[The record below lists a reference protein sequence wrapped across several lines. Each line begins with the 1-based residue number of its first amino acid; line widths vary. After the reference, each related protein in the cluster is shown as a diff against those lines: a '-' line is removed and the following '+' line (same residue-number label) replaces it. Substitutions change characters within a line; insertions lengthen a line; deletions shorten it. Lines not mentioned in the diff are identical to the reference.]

1 MFSLDLLI
9 EQLVNGIITGSMY
22 ALMAVGLSL
31 IWGILDLFNF
41 AHGALYMLGAYMVF
55 YLTTALGINLI
66 ASSFIAVS
74 ALFFLG
80 VLLDRFL
87 VRPLRPL
94 QGKEV
99 WAWTASTIVITL
111 GFGILAE
118 AFALIVFGSEYK
130 SLPPLLPGTVT
141 LGFITVSKQ
150 MLLSFSLAI
159 SLISLLGVFLKYT
172 KVGIAMRA
180 IAQEPEGALLMG
192 INTNIIFPVTF
203 GVSASL
209 AGAAGA
215 LLAPIYN
222 IYPSIGWVP
231 FATAFN
237 VVVIGGLGSI
247 KGSIIAGFLL
257 GMIGSVSI
265 IWVPSGWVPVISFGL
280 MILVLIA
287 RPSGLFGV
295 AEG

>member
-1 MFSLDLLI
+1 MFSLNLFL
-9 EQLVNGIITGSMY
+9 EQLINGLITGSMY

-31 IWGILDLFNF
+31 IWGIMDLFNF
-41 AHGALYMLGAYMVF
+41 SHGALYMLGAYAVF
-55 YLTTALGINLI
+55 YLATALGINLI
-66 ASSFIAVS
+66 ASSFISIS

-80 VLLDRFL
+80 VLLERFL
-87 VRPLRPL
+87 IRPLRPL
-94 QGKEV
+94 QGKDI
-99 WAWTASTIVITL
+99 WAWIAGTIVVTL

-118 AFALIVFGSEYK
+118 TFALIVFGSEYK
-130 SLPPLLPGTVT
+130 SLPPLLSGTVNFGFLT
-141 LGFITVSKQ
+141 LSKQ
-150 MLLSFSLAI
+150 MLLSFFFAI
-159 SLISLLGVFLKYT
+159 FLITVLGMFLKYT
-172 KVGIAMRA
+172 KIGIAMRA

-192 INTNIIFPVTF
+192 INTDVVFPVTF
-203 GVSASL
+203 GVCAGL

-231 FATAFN
+231 FATGFN

-257 GMIGSVSI
+257 GVIGSVSI
-265 IWVPSGWVPVISFGL
+265 IWVSSGWVPVISFGL
-280 MILVLIA
+280 MILVLIL

-295 AEG
+295 SEG

>member
-1 MFSLDLLI
+1 MFSLDLFV
-9 EQLVNGIITGSMY
+9 EQVMNGIITGSMY

-55 YLTTALGINLI
+55 YLTTALGIHFIGSSCI
-66 ASSFIAVS
+66 AIS
-74 ALFFLG
+74 ALFLLG
-80 VLLDRFL
+80 IVLDRVL

-94 QGKEV
+94 QGRQT
-99 WAWTASTIVITL
+99 WAWIAGTIVVTL
-111 GFGILAE
+111 GFGIAAE

-130 SLPPLLPGTVT
+130 SLPPLLSGVVKVGY
-141 LGFITVSKQ
+141 LTVSKQ
-150 MLLSFSLAI
+150 MLLSFFFALF
-159 SLISLLGVFLKYT
+159 LISVLGIFLKYT
-172 KVGIAMRA
+172 KIGLAMRA

-192 INTNIIFPVTF
+192 INTNVVFPVTF
-203 GVSASL
+203 GVSAAL

-231 FATAFN
+231 FAAAFN
-237 VVVIGGLGSI
+237 VVVIGGLGSV

-257 GMIGSVSI
+257 GVIGSVSI
-265 IWVPSGWVPVISFGL
+265 IWVSSGWVPVISFSL
-280 MILVLIA
+280 MITVLIL
-287 RPSGLFGV
+287 RPAGLFGV